1 MCEFVE
7 ANNPD
12 CKEIS
17 TEVRQTQLILN
28 ITSEFKY
35 YILLCGLFQGK
46 RNIVKQWSTYEPCF
60 LELVK
65 ADGDVGIKRLI
76 QAIALYFVK
85 FAKDKQK
92 YIDTF
97 MTMLY
102 EQSVFS
108 TEFVVGWHG
117 GDIKSDKHCSLYDRK
132 VEKAFRPLLDKF
144 VEWLQ

>member
-1 MCEFVE
+1 MVKLW
-7 ANNPD
+7 P
-12 CKEIS
+12 
-17 TEVRQTQLILN
+17 
-28 ITSEFKY
+28 KY
-35 YILLCGLFQGK
+35 E
-46 RNIVKQWSTYEPCF
+46 SCF

-76 QAIALYFVK
+76 QTIALYFVK

-97 MTMLY
+97 MNALY

-108 TEFVVGWHG
+108 VDFICGWHA

-132 VEKAFRPLLDKF
+132 AEKAFRPLLDKF